1 MREKILDCLD
11 VLNRMTVTGRA
22 NCWAVAAVCGT
33 LEDILK
39 ELETGHQEDEN
50 ILKDLVKVK
59 HQEDEGD
66 G

>member
-1 MREKILDCLD
+1 MKEKILNCLD
-11 VLNRMTVTGRA
+11 VLNHMTVTGRA
-22 NCWAVAAVCGT
+22 NCWAVAAVSGT

-39 ELETGHQEDEN
+39 DLEAE
-50 ILKDLVKVK
+50 